1 MSRPTAITIALAG
14 LAVVGL
20 SGCAT
25 ENKAAP
31 ASTSSTTTTSATS
44 TTTASPASSSTSSAA
59 PTSTSTSSTSTS
71 ATPTTTTTTTTTSTT
86 TSSSPMVGGMTECTK
101 TALAEPATQAAQAL
115 GPNNVYTVDE
125 LSCAD
130 GWAVTSGLLA
140 SKENP
145 EMGAPTSFVF
155 EQEGQFWI
163 PKDKA
168 MVCGT
173 NPTTTTAPAD
183 AEIPADLF
191 MVGCAAG

>member
-1 MSRPTAITIALAG
+1 MSRPTAFTIALAG

-25 ENKAAP
+25 DNEAAP
-31 ASTSSTTTTSATS
+31 ASTSA
-44 TTTASPASSSTSSAA
+44 TTTASTSTAAPSSTSSPA
-59 PTSTSTSSTSTS
+59 PTSTNSSAVTSETATTTQTST
-71 ATPTTTTTTTTTSTT
+71 AATST
-86 TSSSPMVGGMTECTK
+86 PMVGGMTECTK
-101 TALAEPATQAAQAL
+101 PALAEPATQAAQSL
-115 GPNNVYTVDE
+115 GADNVYTVDE
-125 LSCAD
+125 LSCSD

-140 SKENP
+140 GKDNP
-145 EMGAPTSFVF
+145 EMGAPTSFIF
-155 EQEGQFWI
+155 QQEGQFWI

-191 MVGCAAG
+191 VVGCAAG

>member
-1 MSRPTAITIALAG
+1 MSRPTAFTIALAG

-25 ENKAAP
+25 DNEAAP
-31 ASTSSTTTTSATS
+31 ASTSATTIASTS
-44 TTTASPASSSTSSAA
+44 TAAPSSTSSPA
-59 PTSTSTSSTSTS
+59 PTSTNSSAVTSETATTTQTST
-71 ATPTTTTTTTTTSTT
+71 AATST
-86 TSSSPMVGGMTECTK
+86 PMVGGMTECTK
-101 TALAEPATQAAQAL
+101 PALAEPATQAAEAL
-115 GPNNVYTVDE
+115 GADNVYTVDE

-140 SKENP
+140 SKDNP
-145 EMGAPTSFVF
+145 EMGAPTSFIF

-183 AEIPADLF
+183 AQIPADLF
-191 MVGCAAG
+191 VVGCAAG

>member
-1 MSRPTAITIALAG
+1 MSRPTAFTIALAG

-25 ENKAAP
+25 DNEAAP
-31 ASTSSTTTTSATS
+31 ASTSA
-44 TTTASPASSSTSSAA
+44 TTTASTSTAAPSSTSSPA
-59 PTSTSTSSTSTS
+59 PTSTNSSAVTSETATTTQTST
-71 ATPTTTTTTTTTSTT
+71 AATST
-86 TSSSPMVGGMTECTK
+86 PMVGGMTECTK
-101 TALAEPATQAAQAL
+101 PALAEPATQAAEAL
-115 GPNNVYTVDE
+115 GADNVYTVDE

-130 GWAVTSGLLA
+130 GWAVTSGVLA
-140 SKENP
+140 SKDNP
-145 EMGAPTSFVF
+145 EMGAPTSFIF

-191 MVGCAAG
+191 VVGCAAG

>member
-1 MSRPTAITIALAG
+1 MSRPTAFTIALAG

-25 ENKAAP
+25 DNKAAP
-31 ASTSSTTTTSATS
+31 ASTSA
-44 TTTASPASSSTSSAA
+44 TTTASTSTAAPSSTSSPA
-59 PTSTSTSSTSTS
+59 PTSTNSSAVTSETATTTQTST
-71 ATPTTTTTTTTTSTT
+71 AATST
-86 TSSSPMVGGMTECTK
+86 PMVGGMTECTK
-101 TALAEPATQAAQAL
+101 PALAEPATQAAEAL
-115 GPNNVYTVDE
+115 GADNVYTVDE

-130 GWAVTSGLLA
+130 GWAVTSGVLA
-140 SKENP
+140 SKDNP
-145 EMGAPTSFVF
+145 EMGAPTSFIF

-183 AEIPADLF
+183 AQIPADLF
-191 MVGCAAG
+191 VVGCAAG

>member
-1 MSRPTAITIALAG
+1 MSRPTGITIALAG

-20 SGCAT
+20 SACAS
-25 ENKAAP
+25 ENTAAP
-31 ASTSSTTTTSATS
+31 ASTSSTTTASAS
-44 TTTASPASSSTSSAA
+44 ATTTAAPASSSTSSA
-59 PTSTSTSSTSTS
+59 TSTSTSTSTATSATATTTQTSTSTT
-71 ATPTTTTTTTTTSTT
+71 ATT
-86 TSSSPMVGGMTECTK
+86 SPMVGGMTECTK
-101 TALAEPATQAAQAL
+101 PALAEPATQAAQAL
-115 GPNNVYTVDE
+115 GPDNVYTVDE

-191 MVGCAAG
+191 LVGCAAG

>member
-20 SGCAT
+20 AGCAT

-31 ASTSSTTTTSATS
+31 ASTSSATTASATS
-44 TTTASPASSSTSSAA
+44 TTTAAPASSSTSTVA

-71 ATPTTTTTTTTTSTT
+71 ATPTTTQTSTSAT
-86 TSSSPMVGGMTECTK
+86 SSPMVGGMTECTK
-101 TALAEPATQAAQAL
+101 AALAEPATQAAQAL

-191 MVGCAAG
+191 LVGCAAG